1 MKDIKLEKEDIILL
15 LEIVII
21 FLIVIGFF
29 KLFYSVPG

>member
-1 MKDIKLEKEDIILL
+1 MKDIKLEKEDIILG

>member
-1 MKDIKLEKEDIILL
+1 MKEINLEKEDIILV

>member
-1 MKDIKLEKEDIILL
+1 MKEIQLEKEDIILV